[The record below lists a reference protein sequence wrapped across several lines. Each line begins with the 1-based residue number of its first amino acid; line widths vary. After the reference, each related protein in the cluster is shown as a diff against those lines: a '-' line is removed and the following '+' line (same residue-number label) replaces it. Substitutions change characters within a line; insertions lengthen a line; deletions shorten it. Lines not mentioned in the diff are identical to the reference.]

1 MKIETRERR
10 LNTNRKACQRCRS
23 RKIRCDRQ
31 LPRCTH
37 CEHANTECCTADI
50 SSGQKVPADYIPR
63 LEMRVWELENRLL
76 SHQYWRSGPRNIV
89 KTASYWGGTSGI
101 SFWHAVSS
109 KLQNYFGKNEHES
122 SLLTSEF
129 LGPMMGAPSQSFEEE
144 PIGEPIS
151 FSLPPKNAAEMHL
164 KKYFEVENTYI
175 PIFYREEFINT
186 YFEPTYGPLS
196 PNLPIASEYTDLAL
210 PRRHGGD
217 PPPST
222 IYFDYKGRD
231 LNEIPSASVQEQ
243 RILYFILQMMAIST
257 TSMLEDPKLSIK
269 FHQQAMYYYG
279 TVVRSPNRL
288 EALKAILMLGV
299 YSLARPARQS
309 LWHVSGM
316 AIQLFTEL
324 GLHNE
329 DSTTWA
335 DYTDPLNKDE
345 ARRLFW
351 SIYILDRQ
359 ISMTTGRPTR
369 LSDDFIN
376 VRAFALADDS
386 LLVKGADPSRLPTFP
401 SYKNVAQ
408 SLISLLQIQH
418 KIKKN
423 LYDLPDASKLSYEC
437 LLKVESELEFE
448 LDNWSQG
455 MPRDKRVTNFE
466 FRPLHLEIKYH
477 ITRILLARAQIMT
490 SRSVRGQM
498 EKMLN
503 AGLSIMRN
511 FCEIQ
516 ELKATSFSWILV
528 NSIFIA
534 VTASLYAASHIVLA
548 HTYRFDMLFNI
559 ERLIDGC
566 LDLLL
571 ILRKTCQIAGY
582 SYQSLKSMKENVLEM
597 IRRRAASSTQT
608 INNNIVEQHEY
619 QRPDIAPEMIIPND
633 SIFASIDMTKSME
646 PPVRCD
652 IMEQG
657 NIIDSAPLEGDKFVV
672 DDIEKSM
679 DLEQFFLH
687 PSVIGANSCY
697 GFEFSSFSNYETDL

>member
-1 MKIETRERR
+1 MKIETGGRR
-10 LNTNRKACQRCRS
+10 LNTNRKACQRCRL

-50 SSGQKVPADYIPR
+50 SSGQKVPVDYIPR
-63 LEMRVWELENRLL
+63 LEMRVFELEKKLV

-89 KTASYWGGTSGI
+89 KTASYWGATSGI

-109 KLQNYFGKNEHES
+109 KLQNYVEKKESES
-122 SLLTSEF
+122 SLLASEF
-129 LGPMMGAPSQSFEEE
+129 LGPMMGAPPQSFEEE

-151 FSLPPKNAAEMHL
+151 FSLPPKIVAERHL
-164 KKYFEVENTYI
+164 KKYFEAENTYI
-175 PIFYREEFINT
+175 PIFNREEFINT

-222 IYFDYKGRD
+222 IYFDYKDRD

-243 RILYFILQMMAIST
+243 RILYFILQMMAVST
-257 TSMLEDPKLSIK
+257 TSMLEDPSLSIK

-316 AIQLFTEL
+316 AIQLCIEL

-329 DSTTWA
+329 DSTMWA
-335 DYTDPLNKDE
+335 DYTDSLNKDE

-351 SIYILDRQ
+351 STYILDRQ

-376 VRAFALADDS
+376 VRDFALADDS
-386 LLVKGADPSRLPTFP
+386 LLVKGTDPSRLPTCP

-408 SLISLLQIQH
+408 SLISLLEIQQ

-423 LYDLPDASKLSYEC
+423 LYDLPDACKISHEH
-437 LLKVESELEFE
+437 LLEVASELEFE

-466 FRPLHLEIKYH
+466 FKPFHLEIKYH
-477 ITRILLARAQIMT
+477 TTRILLARAQIMT
-490 SRSVRGQM
+490 SRSARGQM

-511 FCEIQ
+511 FCDIQ
-516 ELKATSFSWILV
+516 ELKVTRFSWVLV

-548 HTYRFDMLFNI
+548 HTYRFDMLLNI

-566 LDLLL
+566 LAFLLTL
-571 ILRKTCQIAGY
+571 QKTCQIAGY
-582 SYQSLKSMKENVLEM
+582 SYQLLKSMKENVLEM
-597 IRRRAASSTQT
+597 IGRRAASFNQT
-608 INNNIVEQHEY
+608 INNNTGVQHGY
-619 QRPDIAPEMIIPND
+619 QRPDIAPELLMSSD
-633 SIFASIDMTKSME
+633 SIFAGIDMTKSME
-646 PPVRCD
+646 PVARCD
-652 IMEQG
+652 IMEQDT
-657 NIIDSAPLEGDKFVV
+657 IIDSAPFEGDRFGV
-672 DDIEKSM
+672 DGIENFM

-687 PSVIGANSCY
+687 PSVIGANSSY

>member
-1 MKIETRERR
+1 MKIETGGRR
-10 LNTNRKACQRCRS
+10 LSTNRKACQRCRL

-50 SSGQKVPADYIPR
+50 SSGQKVPVDYIPR
-63 LEMRVWELENRLL
+63 LEMRVLELEKKLL

-89 KTASYWGGTSGI
+89 KTASYWGATSGI

-109 KLQNYFGKNEHES
+109 KLQNYFDKKEPES
-122 SLLTSEF
+122 SLLASEF

-151 FSLPPKNAAEMHL
+151 FSLPPKIVAERHL
-164 KKYFEVENTYI
+164 KKYFEAENTYI
-175 PIFYREEFINT
+175 PIFNREEFINIC
-186 YFEPTYGPLS
+186 FEPTYGPLS
-196 PNLPIASEYTDLAL
+196 PNLPIASEYTDMAL
-210 PRRHGGD
+210 PRRHDGD

-231 LNEIPSASVQEQ
+231 LNEIPSVSVQEQ

-279 TVVRSPNRL
+279 TVIRSPNRL

-309 LWHVSGM
+309 LWHISGM
-316 AIQLFTEL
+316 ALQLCLEL

-329 DSTTWA
+329 DSTMWV
-335 DYTDPLNKDE
+335 DYADPLSKDE

-351 SIYILDRQ
+351 STYILDRQ
-359 ISMTTGRPTR
+359 ISMTTGRPIR
-369 LSDDFIN
+369 LSDDFVN
-376 VRAFALADDS
+376 VRDFALADDS
-386 LLVKGADPSRLPTFP
+386 LLVKCADPSRLPTCP
-401 SYKNVAQ
+401 SYKNVAR
-408 SLISLLQIQH
+408 SFISLLQIQQ
-418 KIKKN
+418 KIKKS
-423 LYDLPDASKLSYEC
+423 LYDLPDVSKISHEH
-437 LLKVESELEFE
+437 LLKVSSELEFE
-448 LDNWSQG
+448 LENWSQE
-455 MPRDKRVTNFE
+455 MPKDKRVTNFE
-466 FRPLHLEIKYH
+466 FKPFHLEIKYH
-477 ITRILLARAQIMT
+477 TTRILLARAQIMT
-490 SRSVRGQM
+490 SKSVRSQM
-498 EKMLN
+498 ETMLN

-511 FCEIQ
+511 FCDIQ
-516 ELKATSFSWILV
+516 ELKVTSFSWILV

-548 HTYRFDMLFNI
+548 HTYRFEMLLNI

-566 LDLLL
+566 LGLLL
-571 ILRKTCQIAGY
+571 TLEKTCQIAGY
-582 SYQSLKSMKENVLEM
+582 SYRSLRSMKENVLEM
-597 IRRRAASSTQT
+597 IRRRAVSSAQR
-608 INNNIVEQHEY
+608 INDNIVVPHDY
-619 QRPDIAPEMIIPND
+619 QRPDIAPEMIMPSD
-633 SIFASIDMTKSME
+633 SIFSGLDLTKSME
-646 PPVRCD
+646 PLARCD
-652 IMEQG
+652 VMQQG
-657 NIIDSAPLEGDKFVV
+657 NIIDSGPFEGDRIGL
-672 DDIEKSM
+672 DDIENSM